1 MIRYI
6 CSECGNEIP
15 YDSDFCYTCGNL
27 KSKAFKIDDGG
38 NIQGEEVPCPNC
50 GKPILEEAK
59 FCKHCGIETDMPVR
73 TTQGT
78 SHSTPP
84 NMPYNMSYRTPVLQ
98 KNGTI
103 AIVLS
108 FIFAFIGIYGIG
120 HFILKKWSRGFMFLA
135 MSAVNW
141 YIYASVGAM
150 VPTIMIISLFIF
162 FKQSME
168 ITNLAYGRS

>member
-1 MIRYI
+1 MIRHI

-15 YDSDFCYTCGNL
+15 SNSDFCYKCGNL
-27 KSKAFKIDDGG
+27 KSKAFKIDNVG
-38 NIQGEEVPCPNC
+38 NIQGDEVPCPNC
-50 GKPILEEAK
+50 GKPILEGAK
-59 FCKHCGIETDMPVR
+59 FCKHCGIETD
-73 TTQGT
+73 
-78 SHSTPP
+78 TPKQTAAGISQS
-84 NMPYNMSYRTPVLQ
+84 MPYNMSYRVPVLQ

-108 FIFAFIGIYGIG
+108 FVFAFLGIYGIG
-120 HFILKKWSRGFMFLA
+120 HLILKKWSRGFMFLA

-141 YIYASVGAM
+141 YIYVSVGGP
-150 VPTIMIISLFIF
+150 VTIIMIISLFIF